1 MAAPLLSRRS
11 VRPRLLGRQPAFFS
25 IGRATACAMAISPP
39 RSAMLEQL
47 CLPAPRSQ
55 KATAHFIL
63 GKVLL
68 SHGQLNSAE
77 AELKEALALDPTN
90 EAAAA
95 VLARLQRRKP

>member
-1 MAAPLLSRRS
+1 LAAAERD
-11 VRPRLLGRQPAFFS
+11 A
-25 IGRATACAMAISPP
+25 RAALPSGTAP
-39 RSAMLEQL
+39 
-47 CLPAPRSQ
+47 Q
-55 KATAHFIL
+55 KATAHFII

-68 SHGQLNSAE
+68 SHSQLKSAE